1 MVSIEELKLGN
12 ETLEALKYLLLNV
25 SELEGELKTID
36 MEELRQNNILIKKN
50 LAETKETLETIKPLE
65 QKAQNVF
72 NELAKTQEK
81 LTELDALRKKIENLS
96 ALGLVNDTLVDT
108 DHTYS
113 SSKINKLIENTSL
126 STTTSLQSFVS
137 NELKTSSDNLES
149 KYATLS
155 QSISTLQSSLS
166 SGLSNADGKFTLKTD
181 FEAHKQDADNKFTLK
196 TDFEAH
202 KQDADNKF
210 TLKTDFENYKDTDGY
225 TKLPNGLI
233 IQWGRVGKYPPN
245 ATKIK
250 EILNFPITFPNQCLS
265 IASHIN
271 DNAIGDD
278 AHASEADQNRNVYV
292 KTNDIT
298 KSGFIY
304 TMHTP
309 VENTGLGWEF
319 RWIAIGY

>member
-181 FEAHKQDADNKFTLK
+181 FEAYKQDANNKFALK
-196 TDFEAH
+196 TDFETS
-202 KQDADNKF
+202 KQ
-210 TLKTDFENYKDTDGY
+210 ENGY
-225 TKLPNGLI
+225 TKLPNELI
-233 IQWGRVGKYPPN
+233 IQWGKVGKYPPG

-250 EILNFPITFPNQCLS
+250 EVLNFPITFPNKCLT

-271 DNAIGDD
+271 DNAIDD
-278 AHASEADQNRNVYV
+278 AHASEANQNRNVYV

-309 VENTGLGWEF
+309 VESLGLGWEF
-319 RWIAIGY
+319 YWIAIGY

>member
-155 QSISTLQSSLS
+155 QNISTLQSSLS
-166 SGLSNADGKFTLKTD
+166 SGLSNADAKFTLKTD
-181 FEAHKQDADNKFTLK
+181 FEASKQDANNKFALK
-196 TDFEAH
+196 TELNQTW
-202 KQDADNKF
+202 QDVKSQRQAGEIYTNN
-210 TLKTDFENYKDTDGY
+210 TDKPIFISVVCQASS
-225 TKLPNGLI
+225 PS
-233 IQWGRVGKYPPN
+233 
-245 ATKIK
+245 ATY
-250 EILNFPITFPNQCLS
+250 EMWL
-265 IASHIN
+265 
-271 DNAIGDD
+271 
-278 AHASEADQNRNVYV
+278 EV
-292 KTNDIT
+292 NDIRVQRIY
-298 KSGFIY
+298 SGVILES
-304 TMHTP
+304 TP
-309 VENTGLGWEF
+309 GGSVCGVIPVGATYKITTQIVRGGSPEIIGWTEL
-319 RWIAIGY
+319 R

>member
-36 MEELRQNNILIKKN
+36 MEELKQNNILIKKN

-81 LTELDALRKKIENLS
+81 LTELDALIKKIENLS

-126 STTTSLQSFVS
+126 STTTSLKSFVS
-137 NELKTSSDNLES
+137 NELKTSSDSLES

-166 SGLSNADGKFTLKTD
+166 SGLSNADANFTLKTD
-181 FEAHKQDADNKFTLK
+181 FEAHKQDANNKFTLK
-196 TDFEAH
+196 TDFESS
-202 KQDADNKF
+202 KQ
-210 TLKTDFENYKDTDGY
+210 ENGY

-233 IQWGRVGKYPPN
+233 IQWGKSKAIAQGSLVDIVLPIAYPNIALCVLATAVGGGASTITTAMG
-245 ATKIK
+245 ATF
-250 EILNFPITFPNQCLS
+250 LNKTTLRLFAWGNVALS
-265 IASHIN
+265 
-271 DNAIGDD
+271 
-278 AHASEADQNRNVYV
+278 
-292 KTNDIT
+292 
-298 KSGFIY
+298 SGAFWL
-304 TMHTP
+304 T
-309 VENTGLGWEF
+309 V
-319 RWIAIGY
+319 GY

>member
-36 MEELRQNNILIKKN
+36 MEELRQNNILIKEN
-50 LAETKETLETIKPLE
+50 LAEAKETLETIKPLE

-113 SSKINKLIENTSL
+113 SSKIKKLIDSASL
-126 STTTSLQSFVS
+126 
-137 NELKTSSDNLES
+137 ELKTSSDSLES
-149 KYATLS
+149 KYTDLS

-166 SGLSNADGKFTLKTD
+166 GGLSNANDKFALKTD
-181 FEAHKQDADNKFTLK
+181 FEVSKQ
-196 TDFEAH
+196 
-202 KQDADNKF
+202 
-210 TLKTDFENYKDTDGY
+210 ENGY

-233 IQWGRVGKYPPN
+233 IQWGKVGKYPPN
-245 ATKIK
+245 TTKIK
-250 EILNFPITFPNQCLS
+250 EVLNFPITFPNKCLT

-278 AHASEADQNRNVYV
+278 AHASDANQNRNIYI
-292 KTNDIT
+292 KTNYIT
-298 KSGFIY
+298 KSGFTY

-309 VENTGLGWEF
+309 IESIGLGWEF
-319 RWIAIGY
+319 HWIAIGY

>member
-126 STTTSLQSFVS
+126 STTTSLKSFVS
-137 NELKTSSDNLES
+137 NELKMSSDSLES

-166 SGLSNADGKFTLKTD
+166 SGLSNADDKFTLKTD
-181 FEAHKQDADNKFTLK
+181 FETSKQ
-196 TDFEAH
+196 
-202 KQDADNKF
+202 
-210 TLKTDFENYKDTDGY
+210 ENGY

-233 IQWGRVGKYPPN
+233 IQWGIIGRYPPN
-245 ATKIK
+245 NTKIK
-250 EILNFPITFPNQCLS
+250 EGFTFPITFPNMCLAV
-265 IASHIN
+265 ASHIN

-278 AHASEADQNRNVYV
+278 AHASDANQNRNVYV
-292 KTNDIT
+292 KTNYIA
-298 KSGFIY
+298 KGGFTY

-309 VENTGLGWEF
+309 IESIGLGWEF
-319 RWIAIGY
+319 YWIAIGY

>member
-181 FEAHKQDADNKFTLK
+181 FE
-196 TDFEAH
+196 
-202 KQDADNKF
+202 
-210 TLKTDFENYKDTDGY
+210 NYKDTDGY

-233 IQWGRVGKYPPN
+233 IQWGKVGKYPPN

>member
-196 TDFEAH
+196 TDFE
-202 KQDADNKF
+202 
-210 TLKTDFENYKDTDGY
+210 NYKDTDGY

-233 IQWGRVGKYPPN
+233 IQWGKVGKYPPN

-278 AHASEADQNRNVYV
+278 AHASEANQNRNVYV

-319 RWIAIGY
+319 CWIAIGY

>member
-196 TDFEAH
+196 TDFE
-202 KQDADNKF
+202 
-210 TLKTDFENYKDTDGY
+210 NYKDTDGY

-233 IQWGRVGKYPPN
+233 IQWGKVGKYPPN

-278 AHASEADQNRNVYV
+278 AHAREADQNRNVYV

>member
-12 ETLEALKYLLLNV
+12 ETLEALKHLLLNV

-36 MEELRQNNILIKKN
+36 MEELKQNNILIKKN

-113 SSKINKLIENTSL
+113 SSKIKKLIDSASL
-126 STTTSLQSFVS
+126 
-137 NELKTSSDNLES
+137 ELKTSSDSLES
-149 KYATLS
+149 KYTDLS

-166 SGLSNADGKFTLKTD
+166 GGLSNADDKFALKTD
-181 FEAHKQDADNKFTLK
+181 LEASKQDANNKFTLK
-196 TDFEAH
+196 TDFA
-202 KQDADNKF
+202 
-210 TLKTDFENYKDTDGY
+210 NYKDADGY

-233 IQWGRVGKYPPN
+233 IQWGRIGIPAGGRARVTYPIVFPN
-245 ATKIK
+245 ARLMLFIGSLIDAASNSNGTGGYHR
-250 EILNFPITFPNQCLS
+250 PNS
-265 IASHIN
+265 FDNDRTGFDVVGMYGYTAS
-271 DNAIGDD
+271 
-278 AHASEADQNRNVYV
+278 Y
-292 KTNDIT
+292 
-298 KSGFIY
+298 
-304 TMHTP
+304 
-309 VENTGLGWEF
+309 
-319 RWIAIGY
+319 IAIGH

>member
-36 MEELRQNNILIKKN
+36 MEELRQNNILIKEN
-50 LAETKETLETIKPLE
+50 LAEAKETLETIKPLE

-72 NELAKTQEK
+72 KELTKTQEK

-96 ALGLVNDTLVDT
+96 ALGLINDTLVDT

-113 SSKINKLIENTSL
+113 SSKINKLIDSTSL
-126 STTTSLQSFVS
+126 STTTSLKSFVS
-137 NELKTSSDNLES
+137 NELKTSSDSLES
-149 KYATLS
+149 KYTALS
-155 QSISTLQSSLS
+155 QNISTLQSSLS
-166 SGLSNADGKFTLKTD
+166 SGLSNAN
-181 FEAHKQDADNKFTLK
+181 NKFTLK
-196 TDFEAH
+196 TDFEAS
-202 KQDADNKF
+202 KQ
-210 TLKTDFENYKDTDGY
+210 ENGY

-233 IQWGRVGKYPPN
+233 IQWGKVGKYPPN

-250 EILNFPITFPNQCLS
+250 EILNFPIAFPNKCLS
-265 IASHIN
+265 IASNIN

-278 AHASEADQNRNVYV
+278 TSASDANQNRNVYA
-292 KTNDIT
+292 KTNYI
-298 KSGFIY
+298 SNRGFTY

-309 VENTGLGWEF
+309 IENIGLGWEF
-319 RWIAIGY
+319 YWIAIGY

>member
-196 TDFEAH
+196 TDFE
-202 KQDADNKF
+202 
-210 TLKTDFENYKDTDGY
+210 NYKDTDGY

-233 IQWGRVGKYPPN
+233 IQWGKVGKYPPN

-271 DNAIGDD
+271 DNTIGDD

>member
-196 TDFEAH
+196 TDFE
-202 KQDADNKF
+202 
-210 TLKTDFENYKDTDGY
+210 NYKDTDGY

-233 IQWGRVGKYPPN
+233 IQWGKVGKYPPN

>member
-196 TDFEAH
+196 TDFE
-202 KQDADNKF
+202 
-210 TLKTDFENYKDTDGY
+210 NYKDTDGY

-233 IQWGRVGKYPPN
+233 IQWGKVGKYPPN

-278 AHASEADQNRNVYV
+278 AHASEANQNRNVYV

>member
-36 MEELRQNNILIKKN
+36 MEELKQNNILIKKN

-126 STTTSLQSFVS
+126 STTTSLKSFVS
-137 NELKTSSDNLES
+137 NELKTSSDSLES

-166 SGLSNADGKFTLKTD
+166 SGLSNADANFTLKTD
-181 FEAHKQDADNKFTLK
+181 FEAHKQDANNKFTLK
-196 TDFEAH
+196 TDFESS
-202 KQDADNKF
+202 KQ
-210 TLKTDFENYKDTDGY
+210 ENGY

-233 IQWGRVGKYPPN
+233 IQWGKSKAIAQGSLVDIVLPIAYPNIALCVLATAVGGGASTITTAMG
-245 ATKIK
+245 ATF
-250 EILNFPITFPNQCLS
+250 LNKTTLRLFAWGNVALS
-265 IASHIN
+265 
-271 DNAIGDD
+271 
-278 AHASEADQNRNVYV
+278 
-292 KTNDIT
+292 
-298 KSGFIY
+298 SGAFWL
-304 TMHTP
+304 T
-309 VENTGLGWEF
+309 V
-319 RWIAIGY
+319 GY

>member
-36 MEELRQNNILIKKN
+36 MEELKQNNILIKKN

-126 STTTSLQSFVS
+126 STTTSLKSFVS
-137 NELKTSSDNLES
+137 NELKTSSDSLES

-166 SGLSNADGKFTLKTD
+166 SGLSNADANFTLKTD
-181 FEAHKQDADNKFTLK
+181 FEAHKQDANNKFTLK
-196 TDFEAH
+196 TEFESS
-202 KQDADNKF
+202 KQ
-210 TLKTDFENYKDTDGY
+210 ENGY

-233 IQWGRVGKYPPN
+233 IQWGKSKAIAQGSLVDIVLPIAYPNIALCVLATAVGGGASTITTAMG
-245 ATKIK
+245 ATF
-250 EILNFPITFPNQCLS
+250 LNKTTLRLFAWGNVALS
-265 IASHIN
+265 
-271 DNAIGDD
+271 
-278 AHASEADQNRNVYV
+278 
-292 KTNDIT
+292 
-298 KSGFIY
+298 SGAFWL
-304 TMHTP
+304 T
-309 VENTGLGWEF
+309 V
-319 RWIAIGY
+319 GY

>member
-196 TDFEAH
+196 TDFE
-202 KQDADNKF
+202 
-210 TLKTDFENYKDTDGY
+210 NYKDTDGY

>member
-1 MVSIEELKLGN
+1 MISIEELKLGN

-196 TDFEAH
+196 TDFE
-202 KQDADNKF
+202 
-210 TLKTDFENYKDTDGY
+210 NYKDTDGY

-233 IQWGRVGKYPPN
+233 IQWGKVGKYPPN